1 MRSRKNILFNLTIIL
16 LLACTACDR
25 STRHVTEN
33 LSQAEELIWTAPD
46 SALHILESIPTSRH
60 LIGKEHADYVLL
72 LSLAQYRCYIPVS
85 SDSSMIDLAVEYYK
99 DKNDAD
105 KKGKALY
112 IKGCVWKEK
121 YNDIPNALI
130 AYKEAE
136 TCISDMKERHYVA
149 HIYSSLGYIYEKSLN
164 FELAKEYYQKALQEN
179 RNIKDITS
187 QASDLLNLL
196 GLYHIVNDT
205 DSINQCITSLLKCS
219 GKLKDSI
226 LQSKIYHN
234 IAVSKMYQEKY
245 EEAESFFSCA
255 LHISPA
261 SPSYKTMSG
270 LAQLYMKKGQKERA
284 DSLFQNALLSKDL
297 SLRAYIYNQLYD
309 EAWKA
314 ENYKKIAQYARLYID
329 TSDSIYNSHLHQEV
343 LKVQRKYDHMQLLYQ
358 KSRQTNIIY
367 SSIIIIFIVSGILW
381 FLFIQYKKKRKEEKE
396 ELTGMAA
403 VWDYLKTFL
412 IIFCVVFAMNKLVY
426 INAVIPSES
435 MQDTIMKGD
444 RVLGNRLAYIKDDP
458 ERYDI
463 VIFKYPDDPSKIFIK
478 RVIGLPGETVTVKD
492 GKIYIDGKEQ
502 TQAVSFCPEEMA
514 GSFGPYEVPEDSYFV
529 MGDNRNNSLDSRY
542 WDNTYV
548 KKEAILAKA
557 GFRYWPLNKVGFVNK
572 SAEK

>member
-1 MRSRKNILFNLTIIL
+1 MGGRKQDSDNYTLNRAYQSYRQPGSSIKPL
-16 LLACTACDR
+16 LVYTPQLERGYT
-25 STRHVTEN
+25 
-33 LSQAEELIWTAPD
+33 PD
-46 SALHILESIPTSRH
+46 TVVDDH
-60 LIGKEHADYVLL
+60 
-72 LSLAQYRCYIPVS
+72 
-85 SDSSMIDLAVEYYK
+85 
-99 DKNDAD
+99 
-105 KKGKALY
+105 
-112 IKGCVWKEK
+112 
-121 YNDIPNALI
+121 
-130 AYKEAE
+130 
-136 TCISDMKERHYVA
+136 
-149 HIYSSLGYIYEKSLN
+149 
-164 FELAKEYYQKALQEN
+164 
-179 RNIKDITS
+179 
-187 QASDLLNLL
+187 
-196 GLYHIVNDT
+196 
-205 DSINQCITSLLKCS
+205 
-219 GKLKDSI
+219 KLKDGPSNANNTYAGKIPLRYAVAHSI
-226 LQSKIYHN
+226 N
-234 IAVSKMYQEKY
+234 TIAW
-245 EEAESFFSCA
+245 
-255 LHISPA
+255 
-261 SPSYKTMSG
+261 
-270 LAQLYMKKGQKERA
+270 
-284 DSLFQNALLSKDL
+284 
-297 SLRAYIYNQLYD
+297 QLYD
-309 EAWKA
+309 ELTPKAGLQYLKNMNFAQIKDGDYTLATSLGGFTKGVSPLEMASGYAAVENDGLYREPTCVKSIVDSDENVVYTSSLTEKTVYKQDAARMMTDIMTSVMDSGTGRSAKLADMPCAGKTGTTNDHKDGWFCGFTRYYTTAVWVGCDYPKAISNLSGSTYPAQIWKA
-314 ENYKKIAQYARLYID
+314 YMSAAHEGLSSLDFLPYAQL
-329 TSDSIYNSHLHQEV
+329 SDDFKNQQKQE
-343 LKVQRKYDHMQLLYQ
+343 
-358 KSRQTNIIY
+358 
-367 SSIIIIFIVSGILW
+367 
-381 FLFIQYKKKRKEEKE
+381 EE

-444 RVLGNRLAYIKDDP
+444 RVLGNRLAYIKDNP